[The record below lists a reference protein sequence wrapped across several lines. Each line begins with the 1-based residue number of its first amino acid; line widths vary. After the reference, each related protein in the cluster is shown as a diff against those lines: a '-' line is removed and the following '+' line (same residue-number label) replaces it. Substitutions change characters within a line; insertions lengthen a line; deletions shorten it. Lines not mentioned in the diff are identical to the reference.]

1 MVSQKSR
8 VREDAMLR
16 FLRICGFSLAV
27 HFCAS
32 PGWAQ
37 QQQLTPEQ
45 RAEAAAQYQRAMQQQ
60 QAMAAQGKEVPTLV
74 MTAET
79 AIAAGA
85 AQAQGQA
92 QAQAQAAIA
101 QAPFA
106 PLNQQ
111 QTEYLDKVL
120 QIWEQST
127 GKITRY
133 ECKVTRWQYDTTV
146 DAQHPANVDTGVLKY
161 AKPDK
166 GLYRIDK
173 RESIAKKGPNPEY
186 RVSQKFADDYWICD
200 GEYLH
205 IRDRNEKQE
214 LKKQLPPDQRG
225 NGIHNSPLPF
235 LFGVKAAEI
244 KQRYWIRPLPPQAGS
259 SDVWLEA
266 WPKLLDDAGS
276 YSRVQ
281 VILDAKE
288 VLPKGL
294 IVFLPNWTAQAPN
307 RDVLEFSDRKNHGML
322 DAIKNGIFMQEFI
335 DLDPPSDWKVIVEP
349 YTDPQEA
356 GQPGQGSPNSTPR
369 VAQPPAA
376 QPPLR

>member
-1 MVSQKSR
+1 
-8 VREDAMLR
+8 MLR
-16 FLRICGFSLAV
+16 FLRICGFSLVV

-32 PGWAQ
+32 PGLAQ
-37 QQQLTPEQ
+37 QPQMTPEQ
-45 RAEAAAQYQRAMQQQ
+45 RAQAVAQYQQAMQQQ
-60 QAMAAQGKEVPTLV
+60 QALAAQGKEVPTLV
-74 MTAET
+74 MTAEA

-85 AQAQGQA
+85 AQAQGQPMDTQQAGIA
-92 QAQAQAAIA
+92 QLS

-111 QTEYLDKVL
+111 QTDYLDKVL
-120 QIWEQST
+120 QVWEQST
-127 GKITRY
+127 GKIARY
-133 ECKVTRWQYDTTV
+133 ECKVTRWQYDSTV
-146 DAQHPANVDTGVLKY
+146 DDQHPANVDTGILQY

-173 RESIAKKGPNPEY
+173 RESIAKKGPKPEY

-244 KQRYWIRPLPPQAGS
+244 KQRYWIRPIAPPAGS
-259 SDVWLEA
+259 TDVWLEA

-281 VILDAKE
+281 VILDSKE

-294 IVFLPNWTAQAPN
+294 IVFLPNWTPQFPN
-307 RDVLEFSDRKNHGML
+307 RDVLEFTERKNHGML
-322 DAIKNGIFMQEFI
+322 DAIKDRIFMQQFI
-335 DLDPPSDWKVIVEP
+335 ELDPPADWKVIVEP
-349 YTDPQEA
+349 YVDPQEA
-356 GQPGQGSPNSTPR
+356 AEPGQGSPNPTPR
-369 VAQPPAA
+369 VAQPPAT
-376 QPPLR
+376 QQQLR